1 MKYLII
7 VESPNKI
14 KTLENIIKDINS
26 NDKFKVIATA
36 GHILDLDKK
45 NMGVDLKTFQPK
57 YVEIES
63 KKAII
68 ANIKKQYKQFNPDQ
82 VLLAGDIDFEGTF
95 INWSVKEILG
105 LDNPRTLEF
114 IALTKEDVI
123 KGLSNQTFINYHHLE
138 AQQTRR
144 ILDRVCGFSIT
155 DKLFKL
161 YGGNVSAGR
170 VQSVVSKLII
180 EKEREIKEWFKGDK
194 ERYYD
199 VKCFSDIGNGNY
211 PKIKEIDF
219 DKFQIKPY
227 LIKSINTKTL
237 NIKPNKPF
245 NTSSLQQ
252 KASLLFHYS
261 PSNTMSILQSLFTK
275 GFITYHR
282 TTSIVLSEECLNL
295 CKEYIIN
302 KYGESYY
309 QRRVYYDKKNNSENS
324 HEAIRPTINYVPKEL
339 NEGEKKL
346 FKLIFDVT
354 IQSQMKDK
362 IVNETN
368 INVNN
373 GVNQFDFVICNK
385 EVEFKGFDIV
395 KGCNENISDK
405 DNITDKDNISDNEN
419 QIIKNLK
426 INDQINITKITFQEK
441 FINPPNRYSEASL
454 INKLSPKNLNIGRP
468 STYASIIDKIIK
480 RGYVRIGDIE
490 GEKVKT
496 IDYVINFS
504 DNNCID
510 NINANINDDN
520 NANETKENIK
530 NQQSSQGNNIEQI
543 DNFYV
548 IGEEK
553 NKFIPNELGFRI
565 VDFMNDNFDN
575 IMDYHFT
582 AELEDKLDLIG
593 DNKLTKLSTLREF
606 YDQLKVGLNKTD
618 LIIKENKK
626 GNIVGN
632 REGKEII
639 LKTGRYGEY
648 VSWNGHN
655 FNCKNCD
662 DNISDLNVR
671 YNKLIDYY
679 INKEEQKGFE
689 YEGVKIVIKNGR
701 YGNYF
706 TFKDKNYSIK
716 EELDKITDQMIKDII
731 EEDKN
736 KVVKKIGRYQI
747 INGPYGLYFRYGKKN
762 IGIPKSYDIETLN
775 NDDIKELIEKNKK
788 KFKKSK
794 K

>member
-63 KKAII
+63 KKPII

-95 INWSVKEILG
+95 INWSVKEILK
-105 LDNPRTLEF
+105 LENPRTLEF

-123 KGLSNQTFINYHHLE
+123 KGLSNKTFINYHHLE

-155 DKLFKL
+155 GKLFKL
-161 YGGNVSAGR
+161 YGGNISAGR

-194 ERYYD
+194 ESYYD
-199 VKCFSDIGNGNY
+199 VKCVSDIGNGNY
-211 PKIKEIDF
+211 PKIKEINF
-219 DKFQIKPY
+219 DEFQTKPY
-227 LIKSINTKTL
+227 LIKSITTKKL
-237 NIKPNKPF
+237 NIKPQKPF

-252 KASLLFHYS
+252 KASLLFHFS

-295 CKEYIIN
+295 CKEYIID

-324 HEAIRPTINYVPKEL
+324 HEAIRPTINYIPKGLDEV
-339 NEGEKKL
+339 EKKL
-346 FKLIFDVT
+346 FKLIFNVT

-395 KGCNENISDK
+395 KSDN
-405 DNITDKDNISDNEN
+405 DNSDNEN
-419 QIIKNLK
+419 NINIKDLK
-426 INDQINITKITFQEK
+426 VDDQVNITKITFQQK

-496 IDYVINFS
+496 VDYVINFDANNDTNE
-504 DNNCID
+504 DNNKD
-510 NINANINDDN
+510 NKQ
-520 NANETKENIK
+520 KENVK
-530 NQQSSQGNNIEQI
+530 NLQSSQGNNIEQI

-553 NKFIPNELGFRI
+553 NKFIPCELGFRI

-575 IMDYHFT
+575 IMDYRFT

-593 DNKLTKLSTLREF
+593 DNKLTKLSTLRDF
-606 YDQLKVGLNKTD
+606 YDQLKIGLNKTD
-618 LIIKENKK
+618 LIIEENKT
-626 GNIVGN
+626 GDIVGN

-639 LKTGRYGEY
+639 LKNGRYGEY
-648 VSWNGHN
+648 VIWNGHN

-662 DNISDLNVR
+662 NSISDLNVR
-671 YNKLIDYY
+671 YNKLIDDYF
-679 INKEEQKGFE
+679 NKEEDEKGFE
-689 YEGVKIVIKNGR
+689 YEGVKIVIKTGR

-706 TFKDKNYSIK
+706 TFKDKNYSVK
-716 EELDKITDQMIKDII
+716 EELDKITNQTIKEII
-731 EEDKN
+731 EDN
-736 KVVKKIGRYQI
+736 KSKVIKKIGRYQI
-747 INGPYGLYFRYGKKN
+747 INGPYGLYFRYGKRN
-762 IGIPKSYDIETLN
+762 IGIPKSYDIETLS
-775 NDDIKELIEKNKK
+775 NDDIKEIIEKDKN
-788 KFKKSK
+788 KFKKTKKQSK
-794 K
+794 I

>member
-63 KKAII
+63 KKSII

-95 INWSVKEILG
+95 INWSVKEILK

-155 DKLFKL
+155 GKLFKL

-194 ERYYD
+194 ESYYD
-199 VKCFSDIGNGNY
+199 VKCFSNIGNGNY

-227 LIKSINTKTL
+227 LIKSITTKKL

-252 KASLLFHYS
+252 KANLLFHYS

-295 CKEYIIN
+295 CKEYIID

-309 QRRVYYDKKNNSENS
+309 QRRVYNDKKNNSENS
-324 HEAIRPTINYVPKEL
+324 HEAIRPTINYIPKEL

-373 GVNQFDFVICNK
+373 GVNEFDFVICNK

-395 KGCNENISDK
+395 KS
-405 DNITDKDNISDNEN
+405 DNIGDNEN
-419 QIIKNLK
+419 TKLNIKNLK
-426 INDQINITKITFQEK
+426 INDQVNITKITFQEK

-504 DNNCID
+504 DN
-510 NINANINDDN
+510 INAEDI
-520 NANETKENIK
+520 KENVK
-530 NQQSSQGNNIEQI
+530 NLQSSNNIEQI

-553 NKFIPNELGFRI
+553 NKFIPCELGFKI
-565 VDFMNDNFDN
+565 VDFMNNNFDN

-593 DNKLTKLSTLREF
+593 DNKLTKLSTLRDF
-606 YDQLKVGLNKTD
+606 YDQLKIGLNKTD

-626 GNIVGN
+626 EDIVGN

-639 LKTGRYGEY
+639 LKNGRYGDY

-655 FNCKNCD
+655 FSCKNCD
-662 DNISDLNVR
+662 NSINDLDIR
-671 YNKLIDYY
+671 YNKLIDDYE
-679 INKEEQKGFE
+679 KEDGFE
-689 YEGVKIVIKNGR
+689 YEGIKIVIKNGR

-706 TFKDKNYSIK
+706 TFEDKNYSVK
-716 EELDKITDQMIKDII
+716 EELDKITNQTIKDII
-731 EEDKN
+731 EDN
-736 KVVKKIGRYQI
+736 KSKVIKKIGRYQI

-762 IGIPKSYDIETLN
+762 IGIPKSYDIETLS
-775 NDDIKELIEKNKK
+775 NDDIKEIIEKDKK
-788 KFKKSK
+788 KIKKSK

>member
-63 KKAII
+63 KKSII

-95 INWSVKEILG
+95 INWSVKEILK

-155 DKLFKL
+155 GKLFKL

-194 ERYYD
+194 ESYYD

-227 LIKSINTKTL
+227 LIKSITTKTL

-252 KASLLFHYS
+252 KANLLFHYS

-282 TTSIVLSEECLNL
+282 TTSIILSEECLNL
-295 CKEYIIN
+295 CKEYIID
-302 KYGESYY
+302 KYGENYY

-324 HEAIRPTINYVPKEL
+324 HEAIRPTINYIPKGL

-395 KGCNENISDK
+395 KSDNEN
-405 DNITDKDNISDNEN
+405 NNDNEN
-419 QIIKNLK
+419 QINIKNLK
-426 INDQINITKITFQEK
+426 INDQVNITKITFQEK

-468 STYASIIDKIIK
+468 STYSSIIDKIIK

-496 IDYVINFS
+496 IDYVINFGG
-504 DNNCID
+504 
-510 NINANINDDN
+510 NINANNKDIDIN
-520 NANETKENIK
+520 NEDIDVNKEKENVKIL
-530 NQQSSQGNNIEQI
+530 QSSQGNNIEQI

-553 NKFIPNELGFRI
+553 NKFIPCELGFKI

-593 DNKLTKLSTLREF
+593 DNKLTKLSTLRDF
-606 YDQLKVGLNKTD
+606 YDQLKIGLNKTD

-626 GNIVGN
+626 GDIVGN

-639 LKTGRYGEY
+639 LKNGRYGEY

-655 FNCKNCD
+655 FSCKNCD
-662 DNISDLNVR
+662 NSISDLDVR
-671 YNKLIDYY
+671 YNNLIDDYV
-679 INKEEQKGFE
+679 NKEEDEKGFE

-716 EELDKITDQMIKDII
+716 EELDKITDQTIKDII
-731 EEDKN
+731 EGDKN
-736 KVVKKIGRYQI
+736 KVIKKIGRYQI
-747 INGPYGLYFRYGKKN
+747 INGPYGLYFRYGKRN
-762 IGIPKSYDIETLN
+762 IGIPKSYDIETLS
-775 NDDIKELIEKNKK
+775 NDDIKEIIEKDKTK
-788 KFKKSK
+788 KFKKTK

>member
-63 KKAII
+63 KKPII

-95 INWSVKEILG
+95 IN
-105 LDNPRTLEF
+105 
-114 IALTKEDVI
+114 
-123 KGLSNQTFINYHHLE
+123 YHHLE

-155 DKLFKL
+155 GKLFKL

-194 ERYYD
+194 ESYYD

-219 DKFQIKPY
+219 DKFQTKPY
-227 LIKSINTKTL
+227 LIKSITTKKL
-237 NIKPNKPF
+237 NIKPQKPF

-295 CKEYIIN
+295 CKEYIID

-324 HEAIRPTINYVPKEL
+324 HEAIRPTINYIPKEF

-395 KGCNENISDK
+395 KSDN
-405 DNITDKDNISDNEN
+405 DNSDNEN
-419 QIIKNLK
+419 NINIKDLK
-426 INDQINITKITFQEK
+426 VDDQVNITKITFQQK

-496 IDYVINFS
+496 VDYVINF
-504 DNNCID
+504 DANND
-510 NINANINDDN
+510 T
-520 NANETKENIK
+520 NEDKENVKIL
-530 NQQSSQGNNIEQI
+530 QSSQGNNIEQI

-553 NKFIPNELGFRI
+553 NKFIPCELGFKI

-593 DNKLTKLSTLREF
+593 DNKLTKLSTLRDF
-606 YDQLKVGLNKTD
+606 YEQLKIGLNKTD
-618 LIIKENKK
+618 LIIKENKT
-626 GNIVGN
+626 GGIVGN

-639 LKTGRYGEY
+639 LKNGRYGEY
-648 VSWNGHN
+648 VSWNDHN
-655 FNCKNCD
+655 FSCKNCD
-662 DNISDLNVR
+662 NSISDLNVR
-671 YNKLIDYY
+671 YNKLIDDYV
-679 INKEEQKGFE
+679 NKEEDEKGFE
-689 YEGVKIVIKNGR
+689 YEGVKIVIKTGR

-706 TFKDKNYSIK
+706 TFKDKNYSVK
-716 EELDKITDQMIKDII
+716 EELDKITDQTIKEII
-731 EEDKN
+731 EDN
-736 KVVKKIGRYQI
+736 KSKVIKKIGRYQI
-747 INGPYGLYFRYGKKN
+747 INGPYGLYFRYGKRN
-762 IGIPKSYDIETLN
+762 IGIPKSYDIETLS
-775 NDDIKELIEKNKK
+775 NDDIKEIIEKDKK
-788 KFKKSK
+788 KFKKTK

>member
-26 NDKFKVIATA
+26 NNKFKVIATA

-63 KKAII
+63 KKPII

-95 INWSVKEILG
+95 INWSVKEILK

-155 DKLFKL
+155 GKLFKL

-194 ERYYD
+194 ESYYD
-199 VKCFSDIGNGNY
+199 VKCVSDIGNGNY

-219 DKFQIKPY
+219 DKFQTKPY
-227 LIKSINTKTL
+227 LIKSITTKKL
-237 NIKPNKPF
+237 NIKPQKPF

-252 KASLLFHYS
+252 KASLLFHCS

-295 CKEYIIN
+295 CKEYIID

-324 HEAIRPTINYVPKEL
+324 HEAIRPTINYIPKEL

-395 KGCNENISDK
+395 KSD
-405 DNITDKDNISDNEN
+405 NDNISDNEN
-419 QIIKNLK
+419 QINIKNLK
-426 INDQINITKITFQEK
+426 VDDQVNITKITFQQK

-496 IDYVINFS
+496 VDYVINF
-504 DNNCID
+504 DANND
-510 NINANINDDN
+510 INED
-520 NANETKENIK
+520 KENVKIL
-530 NQQSSQGNNIEQI
+530 QSSQGNNIEQI

-553 NKFIPNELGFRI
+553 NKFIPCELGFKI
-565 VDFMNDNFDN
+565 IDFMNDNFDN

-593 DNKLTKLSTLREF
+593 DNKLTKLSTLRDF
-606 YDQLKVGLNKTD
+606 YDQLKIGLNKTD
-618 LIIKENKK
+618 LIIKENKT
-626 GNIVGN
+626 GDIVGN

-639 LKTGRYGEY
+639 LKNGRYGEY
-648 VSWNGHN
+648 VSWNDHN
-655 FNCKNCD
+655 FSCKNCD
-662 DNISDLNVR
+662 NSISDLNVR
-671 YNKLIDYY
+671 YNKLIDDYV
-679 INKEEQKGFE
+679 NKEEDEKGFE
-689 YEGVKIVIKNGR
+689 YEGVKIVIKTGR

-706 TFKDKNYSIK
+706 TFKDKNYSVK
-716 EELDKITDQMIKDII
+716 EELDKITDQTIKEII
-731 EEDKN
+731 EDN
-736 KVVKKIGRYQI
+736 KSKVIKKIGRYQI
-747 INGPYGLYFRYGKKN
+747 INGPYGLYFRYGKRN
-762 IGIPKSYDIETLN
+762 IGIPKSYDIETLS
-775 NDDIKELIEKNKK
+775 NDDIKEIIEKDKK
-788 KFKKSK
+788 KFKKTK

>member
-63 KKAII
+63 KKPII

-95 INWSVKEILG
+95 INWSVKEILK

-123 KGLSNQTFINYHHLE
+123 KGLSNKTFINYHHLE

-155 DKLFKL
+155 GKLFKL

-194 ERYYD
+194 ESYYD

-211 PKIKEIDF
+211 PKIKEINF
-219 DKFQIKPY
+219 DEFQTKPY
-227 LIKSINTKTL
+227 LIKSITTKKL
-237 NIKPNKPF
+237 NIKPQKPF

-295 CKEYIIN
+295 CKEYIID
-302 KYGESYY
+302 KYGENYY

-324 HEAIRPTINYVPKEL
+324 HEAIRPTINYIPKEF

-395 KGCNENISDK
+395 KSDN
-405 DNITDKDNISDNEN
+405 DNSDNEN
-419 QIIKNLK
+419 NINIKDLK
-426 INDQINITKITFQEK
+426 VDDQVNITKITFQQK

-496 IDYVINFS
+496 VDYVINFDANNE
-504 DNNCID
+504 DN
-510 NINANINDDN
+510 
-520 NANETKENIK
+520 KENVKIL
-530 NQQSSQGNNIEQI
+530 QSSQGNNIEQI

-553 NKFIPNELGFRI
+553 NKFIPCELGFKI

-593 DNKLTKLSTLREF
+593 DNKLTKLSTLRDF
-606 YDQLKVGLNKTD
+606 YDQLKIGLNKTD
-618 LIIKENKK
+618 LIIKENKT
-626 GNIVGN
+626 GGIVGN

-639 LKTGRYGEY
+639 LKNGRYGEY
-648 VSWNGHN
+648 VSWNDHN
-655 FNCKNCD
+655 FSCKNCD
-662 DNISDLNVR
+662 NSISDLNVR
-671 YNKLIDYY
+671 YNKLIDDYV
-679 INKEEQKGFE
+679 NKEEEGFE
-689 YEGVKIVIKNGR
+689 YEGVKIVIKTGR

-706 TFKDKNYSIK
+706 TFKDKNYSVK
-716 EELDKITDQMIKDII
+716 EELDKITDQTIKDII
-731 EEDKN
+731 EDN
-736 KVVKKIGRYQI
+736 KSKVIKKIGRYQI
-747 INGPYGLYFRYGKKN
+747 INGPYGLYFRYGKRN
-762 IGIPKSYDIETLN
+762 IGIPKSYDIETLS
-775 NDDIKELIEKNKK
+775 NDDIKEIIEKDKK
-788 KFKKSK
+788 KFKKTK

>member
-45 NMGVDLKTFQPK
+45 NMGVNLKTFQPK
-57 YVEIES
+57 YIEIES
-63 KKAII
+63 KKSII

-155 DKLFKL
+155 GKLFKL

-194 ERYYD
+194 EGYYD
-199 VKCFSDIGNGNY
+199 VKCVSNIGNGNY
-211 PKIKEIDF
+211 PKIKTIDF
-219 DKFQIKPY
+219 NKFQTKPY
-227 LIKSINTKTL
+227 LIKSITTKKL
-237 NIKPNKPF
+237 NIKPSKPF

-252 KASLLFHYS
+252 KANILFHYS

-295 CKEYIIN
+295 CKEYIID

-339 NEGEKKL
+339 NECEKKL

-373 GVNQFDFVICNK
+373 GVNEFDFVICNK

-395 KGCNENISDK
+395 KS
-405 DNITDKDNISDNEN
+405 DNIKNDNISDNENNSNNEN

-426 INDQINITKITFQEK
+426 INDQVNITKISFQEK

-496 IDYVINFS
+496 VDYVINFN
-504 DNNCID
+504 DNNCAD
-510 NINANINDDN
+510 NENINAN
-520 NANETKENIK
+520 ESKENVK
-530 NQQSSQGNNIEQI
+530 NPQSSQGNNIEQI

-618 LIIKENKK
+618 LIIKENRK

-655 FNCKNCD
+655 FSCKNCD
-662 DNISDLNVR
+662 NSISDLDAR
-671 YNKLIDYY
+671 YNKLIDDY
-679 INKEEQKGFE
+679 INKEKQNKEEQKGFE
-689 YEGVKIVIKNGR
+689 YEDVKIVIKNGR

-716 EELDKITDQMIKDII
+716 EELDKITNETIKDII

-736 KVVKKIGRYQI
+736 KIVKKIGKYQI
-747 INGPYGLYFRYGKKN
+747 INGPYGLYFKYGKKN
-762 IGIPKSYDIETLN
+762 IGIPKSYDIETLS
-775 NDDIKELIEKNKK
+775 NDNIKELIEKNKN

-794 K
+794 KQ

>member
-63 KKAII
+63 KKPII

-95 INWSVKEILG
+95 INWSVKEILK

-123 KGLSNQTFINYHHLE
+123 KGLSNKTFINYHHLE

-155 DKLFKL
+155 GKLFKL

-194 ERYYD
+194 ESYYD

-211 PKIKEIDF
+211 PKIKEINF
-219 DKFQIKPY
+219 DEFQTKPY
-227 LIKSINTKTL
+227 LIKSITTKKL
-237 NIKPNKPF
+237 NIKPQKPF

-295 CKEYIIN
+295 CKEYIID
-302 KYGESYY
+302 KYGENYY

-324 HEAIRPTINYVPKEL
+324 HEAIRPTINYIPKEF

-395 KGCNENISDK
+395 KSDN
-405 DNITDKDNISDNEN
+405 DNSDNEN
-419 QIIKNLK
+419 NINIKDLK
-426 INDQINITKITFQEK
+426 VDDQVNITKITFQQK

-496 IDYVINFS
+496 VDYVINF
-504 DNNCID
+504 DANND
-510 NINANINDDN
+510 T
-520 NANETKENIK
+520 NEDKENVK
-530 NQQSSQGNNIEQI
+530 NLQSSQGNNIEQI

-553 NKFIPNELGFRI
+553 NKFIPCELGFKI

-593 DNKLTKLSTLREF
+593 DNKLTKLSTLRDF
-606 YDQLKVGLNKTD
+606 YDQLKIGLNKTD
-618 LIIKENKK
+618 LIIKENKT
-626 GNIVGN
+626 GGIVGN

-639 LKTGRYGEY
+639 LKNGRYGEY
-648 VSWNGHN
+648 VSWNDHN
-655 FNCKNCD
+655 FSCKNCD
-662 DNISDLNVR
+662 NSISDLNVR
-671 YNKLIDYY
+671 YNKLIDDYV
-679 INKEEQKGFE
+679 NKEEEGFE
-689 YEGVKIVIKNGR
+689 YEGVKIVIKTGR

-706 TFKDKNYSIK
+706 TFKDKNYSVK
-716 EELDKITDQMIKDII
+716 EELDKITDQTIKDII
-731 EEDKN
+731 EDN
-736 KVVKKIGRYQI
+736 KSKVIKKIGRYQI
-747 INGPYGLYFRYGKKN
+747 INGPYGLYFRYGKRN
-762 IGIPKSYDIETLN
+762 IGIPKSYDIETLS
-775 NDDIKELIEKNKK
+775 NDDIKEIIEKDKK
-788 KFKKSK
+788 KFKKTK

>member
-63 KKAII
+63 KKSII

-95 INWSVKEILG
+95 INWSVKEILK

-123 KGLSNQTFINYHHLE
+123 KGLSNKTFINYHHLE

-155 DKLFKL
+155 GKLFKL
-161 YGGNVSAGR
+161 YGGNISAGR

-194 ERYYD
+194 ESYYD
-199 VKCFSDIGNGNY
+199 VRCFSDIGNGNY
-211 PKIKEIDF
+211 PKIKEINF
-219 DKFQIKPY
+219 DEFQTKPY
-227 LIKSINTKTL
+227 LIKSITIKKL
-237 NIKPNKPF
+237 NIKPQKPF

-252 KASLLFHYS
+252 KASLLFHFS

-295 CKEYIIN
+295 CKEYIID
-302 KYGESYY
+302 KYGENYY

-324 HEAIRPTINYVPKEL
+324 HEAIRPTINYIPKEL

-346 FKLIFDVT
+346 FKLIFNVT

-395 KGCNENISDK
+395 KSDD
-405 DNITDKDNISDNEN
+405 DNSDNEN
-419 QIIKNLK
+419 NINIKNLK
-426 INDQINITKITFQEK
+426 VNDQVNITKITFQQK

-496 IDYVINFS
+496 VDYVINFDANNDTNE
-504 DNNCID
+504 DNNKD
-510 NINANINDDN
+510 NKQ
-520 NANETKENIK
+520 KENVK
-530 NQQSSQGNNIEQI
+530 NLQSSQGNNIEQI

-553 NKFIPNELGFRI
+553 NKFIPCELGFRI

-593 DNKLTKLSTLREF
+593 DNKLTKLSTLKDF
-606 YDQLKVGLNKTD
+606 YDQLKIGLNKTD
-618 LIIKENKK
+618 LIIKENKT
-626 GNIVGN
+626 GDIVGN
-632 REGKEII
+632 KEGKEII
-639 LKTGRYGEY
+639 LKNGRYGEY
-648 VSWNGHN
+648 VIWNGNN
-655 FNCKNCD
+655 FSCKNCD
-662 DNISDLNVR
+662 NSISDLNVR
-671 YNKLIDYY
+671 YNKLIDDY
-679 INKEEQKGFE
+679 INKEEEGFE
-689 YEGVKIVIKNGR
+689 YEGVKIVIKTGR

-706 TFKDKNYSIK
+706 TFKDKNYSVK
-716 EELDKITDQMIKDII
+716 EELDKITNQTIKEII
-731 EEDKN
+731 EDN
-736 KVVKKIGRYQI
+736 KSKIIKKIGRYQI
-747 INGPYGLYFRYGKKN
+747 INGPYGLYFRYGKRN
-762 IGIPKSYDIETLN
+762 IGIPKSYDIETLS
-775 NDDIKELIEKNKK
+775 NDDIKEIIEKDKN
-788 KFKKSK
+788 KFKKTK

>member
-57 YVEIES
+57 YIEIES

-155 DKLFKL
+155 GKLFKL

-194 ERYYD
+194 ESYYD
-199 VKCFSDIGNGNY
+199 VRCISDIGNGNY

-227 LIKSINTKTL
+227 LIKSITNKKL
-237 NIKPNKPF
+237 NIKPSKPF

-252 KASLLFHYS
+252 KANLLFHYS

-295 CKEYIIN
+295 CKEYIID

-324 HEAIRPTINYVPKEL
+324 HEAIRPTINYIPKKL

-346 FKLIFDVT
+346 FKLVFDVT

-373 GVNQFDFVICNK
+373 GVNDYDFVICNK
-385 EVEFKGFDIV
+385 EVEFKGFDII
-395 KGCNENISDK
+395 K
-405 DNITDKDNISDNEN
+405 SDNNDDINSCNVDDNGN

-426 INDQINITKITFQEK
+426 INDQVNITKISFQEK

-480 RGYVRIGDIE
+480 RGYVRIGDVE

-496 IDYVINFS
+496 VDYVINF
-504 DNNCID
+504 
-510 NINANINDDN
+510 NAD
-520 NANETKENIK
+520 NETENVK
-530 NQQSSQGNNIEQI
+530 NFQSSQGNNIEQI

-553 NKFIPNELGFRI
+553 NKFIPYELGFKI

-593 DNKLTKLSTLREF
+593 DNKLTKLSTLRDF
-606 YDQLKVGLNKTD
+606 YDQLKIGLNKTD

-626 GNIVGN
+626 GDIVGN

-639 LKTGRYGEY
+639 LKNGRYGEY
-648 VSWNGHN
+648 VSWNDHN
-655 FNCKNCD
+655 FSCKNCD
-662 DNISDLNVR
+662 NSISDLDVR
-671 YNKLIDYY
+671 YNKLIDDYV
-679 INKEEQKGFE
+679 NKEEDEKGFE
-689 YEGVKIVIKNGR
+689 YEDVKIVIKNGR

-716 EELDKITDQMIKDII
+716 EELDKITDQTIKDII
-731 EEDKN
+731 EGDKN
-736 KVVKKIGRYQI
+736 KVIKKIGRYQI
-747 INGPYGLYFRYGKKN
+747 INGPYGLYFRYGKRN
-762 IGIPKSYDIETLN
+762 IGIPKSYDIETLS
-775 NDDIKELIEKNKK
+775 NDDIKEIIEKDKTK
-788 KFKKSK
+788 KFKKTK

>member
-63 KKAII
+63 KKSII

-95 INWSVKEILG
+95 INWSVKEILK

-123 KGLSNQTFINYHHLE
+123 KGLSNKTFINYHHLE

-155 DKLFKL
+155 GKLFKL
-161 YGGNVSAGR
+161 YGGNISAGR

-194 ERYYD
+194 ESYYD
-199 VKCFSDIGNGNY
+199 VRCFSDIGNGNY

-219 DKFQIKPY
+219 DKFQTKPY
-227 LIKSINTKTL
+227 LIKSITTKKL
-237 NIKPNKPF
+237 NIKPQKPF

-295 CKEYIIN
+295 CKEYIID

-324 HEAIRPTINYVPKEL
+324 HEAIRPTINYIPKEL

-395 KGCNENISDK
+395 KSDN
-405 DNITDKDNISDNEN
+405 DNSDNEN
-419 QIIKNLK
+419 NINIKDLK
-426 INDQINITKITFQEK
+426 VDDQVNITKITFQQK

-468 STYASIIDKIIK
+468 STYATIIDKIIK

-496 IDYVINFS
+496 VDYVINF
-504 DNNCID
+504 DANND
-510 NINANINDDN
+510 T
-520 NANETKENIK
+520 NED
-530 NQQSSQGNNIEQI
+530 NNIEQI

-553 NKFIPNELGFRI
+553 NKFIPCELGFKI

-593 DNKLTKLSTLREF
+593 DNKLTKLSTLKDF
-606 YDQLKVGLNKTD
+606 YDQLKIGLNKTD
-618 LIIKENKK
+618 LIIEENKK
-626 GNIVGN
+626 EVIVGN

-639 LKTGRYGEY
+639 LKNGRYGEY
-648 VSWNGHN
+648 VIWNGNN
-655 FNCKNCD
+655 FSCKNC
-662 DNISDLNVR
+662 NNSISDLNVR
-671 YNKLIDYY
+671 YNKLIDDY
-679 INKEEQKGFE
+679 INKEEEGFE
-689 YEGVKIVIKNGR
+689 YEGVKIVIKTGR

-706 TFKDKNYSIK
+706 TFKDKNYSVK
-716 EELDKITDQMIKDII
+716 EELDKITDQTIKEII
-731 EEDKN
+731 EDNKNGYIVREKDSKDLIDKVE
-736 KVVKKIGRYQI
+736 KFIKIYNEEKRKM
-747 INGPYGLYFRYGKKN
+747 GLYGRKKMEKEFDRN
-762 IGIPKSYDIETLN
+762 IVIDAYMNEIDN
-775 NDDIKELIEKNKK
+775 VR
-788 KFKKSK
+788 
-794 K
+794 